1 MADAASLIN
10 SPLLASAGLPDF
22 AAIRPEHIVPAVR
35 HVLAEATVKLEA
47 IERELAPTWAGTIAK
62 LEEIDR
68 PFEYGWKPVGHLF
81 GVLNSDELR
90 TAYETVLPEVVQFG
104 LRASQSEPIYRALKQ
119 LRDSGEWSRLDEAQ
133 QRIIADR
140 IKGAELSGIALA
152 GEQRERFN
160 AIEQELSQITTE
172 YSNHVLDATKAYS
185 QEVTDPADAEG
196 WPSTLRNLAAKSWN
210 TAHAD
215 AASKATPEAGPWR
228 ITLEIPLYQPFME
241 HCRNRAL
248 REQLYRA
255 FVTRASSGE
264 FDNGPLITR
273 ILTLRQEKARLLGYH
288 NFAEVSL
295 ARKMAP
301 SVEAVRQMFAQLRDA
316 SWAAAVRD
324 LDDIQSLKAT
334 RGDATPLEVWDVA
347 FWAERL
353 REERYAYTDAE
364 LRPYFPFEKVL
375 DGLFQLLGRLFGIT
389 IRQAK
394 TSAQS
399 DTSGASADNV
409 SVWHPDVRFYRV
421 YDDSGAHLAS
431 FYLDPFSRPENKRGG
446 AWMDDCLGRRRLP
459 LSRPSAGGEGRSEG
473 GLDSTR
479 AVIGQEG
486 KKESPL
492 TLSPQSRG
500 EGTKRTALSREVG
513 EGSRVES
520 RGLRASSEGES
531 PTASGSCLSTLVSR
545 PAEGEGTRRTQIPVA
560 HLVCNQTPPLA
571 DTPSLMSFREV
582 ETLFH
587 EMGHGLQHM
596 LTEVDHADAAGI
608 NGVEWDAVELPS
620 QFMENWCYH
629 RPTLFS
635 LTGHYQTGEP
645 LPESLFEKVR
655 AAKNYRAGS
664 MMLRQLLFGMTDIT
678 LHSDF
683 DPSGSESVHDVNRR
697 LSQQTS
703 VLPLLPEDRSL
714 CSFQHIFS
722 GGYAAGYYSYKWAE
736 ILSADAFSAFE
747 DAGLDI
753 TSEVQRTGRRFRDTV
768 LALGG
773 GRHPMDVFR
782 DFRGRE
788 PSVEAL
794 LRHTGLKSPQDTS
807 QR

>member
-1 MADAASLIN
+1 MADTASSIN
-10 SPLLASAGLPDF
+10 NPLLASTGLPDF

-35 HVLAEATVKLEA
+35 RVLAEATTKLET
-47 IERELAPTWAGTIAK
+47 IERELTPTWAGTIAK

-119 LRDSGEWSRLDEAQ
+119 LRDSDEWSRLDEAQ

-140 IKGAELSGIALA
+140 IKGAELSGIALT

-172 YSNHVLDATKAYS
+172 YTNHVLDATKAYS
-185 QEVTDPADAEG
+185 LEVTDPADAEG
-196 WPSTLRNLAAKSWN
+196 WTSTLRNLAAKSWN
-210 TAHAD
+210 AAHPD
-215 AASKATPEAGPWR
+215 AATKATPENGPWR

-241 HCRNRAL
+241 HCRNRVL

-273 ILTLRQEKARLLGYH
+273 ILSLRQEKARLLGYH

-316 SWAAAVRD
+316 SWDAAVRD
-324 LDDIQSLKAT
+324 LDDIKSLKAS

-375 DGLFQLLGRLFGIT
+375 DGLFELLGRLFGIT
-389 IRQAK
+389 IRQ
-394 TSAQS
+394 Q
-399 DTSGASADNV
+399 DGV
-409 SVWHPDVRFYRV
+409 SVWHPDVRFYCV
-421 YDDSGAHLAS
+421 HDHSGSHIAS

-446 AWMDDCLGRRRLP
+446 AWMDDCLGRRKL
-459 LSRPSAGGEGRSEG
+459 G
-473 GLDSTR
+473 
-479 AVIGQEG
+479 VQ
-486 KKESPL
+486 
-492 TLSPQSRG
+492 
-500 EGTKRTALSREVG
+500 
-513 EGSRVES
+513 
-520 RGLRASSEGES
+520 
-531 PTASGSCLSTLVSR
+531 
-545 PAEGEGTRRTQIPVA
+545 TQIPVA

-596 LTEVDHADAAGI
+596 LTKVDHADAAGI

-629 RPTLFS
+629 RPTLLS

-683 DPSGSESVHDVNRR
+683 DPNGSESVHDVNRK

-747 DAGLDI
+747 DVGLDN
-753 TSEVQRTGRRFRDTV
+753 TSEVQRTGHRFRDTV

-773 GRHPMDVFR
+773 GRHPMNVFR

-788 PSVEAL
+788 PSVDAL
-794 LRHTGLKSPQDTS
+794 LRHSGLKAH
-807 QR
+807 